1 MSTRMLLGGHITHN
15 AKRYPDKVALI
26 DKHGRTTYAELEKAA
41 IKVANALTAQGV
53 GRGDKVAF
61 VASASRKWVEA
72 FFGIVKLGA
81 VAVPLN
87 YRETSEQ
94 LAMMLD
100 DCAAKLLFVSSQ
112 HVEGFCGLLSSLR
125 IPVVSLDALD
135 AFTADH
141 GPVIDE
147 VDGVSTDDPAVI
159 LYTGGTTGRSKGV
172 LLSHANLFWN
182 SLDEIIDTRMVETDN
197 TLIATPLH
205 HSAALNCW
213 LLPHLYLGATATILE
228 KYSTEEV
235 LQTIAAQG
243 VTNTFMPPSLTRE
256 FILHPL
262 SRTLN
267 LQSFK
272 RWYVGS
278 GILTAHDRQ
287 AMKECIPGVEIFYQ
301 YGLTEAGPIATVL
314 KEEDYLKAPDSIG
327 KAFIN
332 IEVAIF
338 DDRGQVAAPGEI
350 GEIVLRGPTVM
361 LGYHNRPDATAEAID
376 KDGWLHTGD
385 LAHMDTNGYVFF
397 YDRLKDMIKTGG
409 LNVYSQEVEAVLSKH
424 PLVREVAVIGLS
436 NERWGEEVTAVIVLK
451 SGAEPDTDALIA
463 HARER
468 LASYQLP
475 KRIEFIAYEQMPFN
489 HNGKILKRELRQRFQ
504 PANSR

>member
-26 DKHGRTTYAELEKAA
+26 DKLGRSTYAELERGAC
-41 IKVANALTAQGV
+41 KVANALAGQGI

-61 VASASRKWVEA
+61 IACASRAWVEA

-87 YRETSEQ
+87 YRETGEQ
-94 LAMMLD
+94 LAMMLED
-100 DCAAKLLFVSSQ
+100 SGAKLLFRSHHHAEAFSVL
-112 HVEGFCGLLSSLR
+112 FSSLS
-125 IPVVSLDALD
+125 IPVISLEDLD
-135 AFTADH
+135 EFTVDQSCVMEDVA
-141 GPVIDE
+141 GLSVDE
-147 VDGVSTDDPAVI
+147 PAVI

-182 SLDEIIDTRMVETDN
+182 SLDEIIDTRMVESDN

-228 KYSTEEV
+228 KYSTEDV
-235 LQTIAAQG
+235 LQTIAAER

-262 SRTLN
+262 SKRLD
-267 LQSFK
+267 LRSFK

-278 GILTAHDRQ
+278 GILTAQDRQ

-314 KEEDYLKAPDSIG
+314 KEEDYSKAPDSIG

-332 IEVAIF
+332 IEVAIH
-338 DDRGQVAAPGEI
+338 DDYGQVAAPGEI

-361 LGYHNRPDATAEAID
+361 LGYHNRPDATAEVLDA
-376 KDGWLHTGD
+376 DGWLHTGD
-385 LAHMDTNGYVFF
+385 LAHMDVNGYVYF

-409 LNVYSQEVEAVLSKH
+409 LNVYSQEVEAVLAKH
-424 PLVREVAVIGLS
+424 PDVREVAVIGLS
-436 NERWGEEVTAVIVLK
+436 NERWGEEVTAVVVLK
-451 SGAEPDTDALIA
+451 TGVVPNQNSLIL

-475 KRIEFIAYEQMPFN
+475 KRIEFIAYEDMPFN

-504 PANSR
+504 PVN

>member
-1 MSTRMLLGGHITHN
+1 MSNRMLLGGHITHN
-15 AKRYPDKVALI
+15 ARRYPNKVALI
-26 DKHGRTTYAELEKAA
+26 DKHGRTTYQELEIGACRA
-41 IKVANALTAQGV
+41 ANALIHAGI
-53 GRGDKVAF
+53 GLGDKVAF
-61 VASASRKWVEA
+61 LACSSRPWVEA
-72 FFGIVKLGA
+72 FYGIAKLGA

-87 YRETSEQ
+87 YRETPEQ
-94 LAMMLD
+94 IAMMLED
-100 DCAAKLLFVSSQ
+100 SGARLLFLSY
-112 HVEGFCGLLSSLR
+112 HHRDAYGELLDTLT
-125 IPVVSLDALD
+125 IPVVDLESLNDFA
-135 AFTADH
+135 AQHAATV
-141 GPVIDE
+141 GPAIGLSE
-147 VDGVSTDDPAVI
+147 HDPAVI

-182 SLDEIIDTRMVETDN
+182 SLDEIIDTRMSESDN

-213 LLPHLYLGATATILE
+213 LLPHLYLGATATLLE
-228 KYSTEEV
+228 KYSTEDV
-235 LQTIAAQG
+235 LTTIAKER

-262 SRTLN
+262 ARQLDLT
-267 LQSFK
+267 SFK

-287 AMKECIPGVEIFYQ
+287 AMKACIPGVEIFYQ

-314 KEEDYLKAPDSIG
+314 KEEDYLLAPDSIG

-332 IEVAIF
+332 IEVAIH
-338 DDRGQVAAPGEI
+338 DEHGNVAAPGEI
-350 GEIVLRGPTVM
+350 GEIVLRGPTIM
-361 LGYHNRPDATAEAID
+361 LGYHNRPEATAEAID
-376 KDGWLHTGD
+376 DNGWLHTGD

-397 YDRLKDMIKTGG
+397 YDRLKDMIKSGG

-424 PLVREVAVIGLS
+424 ADVREVAVIGL
-436 NERWGEEVTAVIVLK
+436 NHERWGEEVTAIVVLK
-451 SGAEPDTDALIA
+451 STATPNPDALVA

-475 KRIEFIAYEQMPFN
+475 KRIEFIAYEEMPFN

-504 PANSR
+504 SE